1 MFNHHGLPDV
11 VIGIKFIHKARV
23 FIISGYCYLCIEEAC
38 VCGSLRFMIGLGIC
52 YIRLVLVSDLGT
64 GLEGLSSAT
73 ASSVHQKK
81 PFLVSSSVS
90 CRGT

>member
-1 MFNHHGLPDV
+1 
-11 VIGIKFIHKARV
+11 
-23 FIISGYCYLCIEEAC
+23 
-38 VCGSLRFMIGLGIC
+38 
-52 YIRLVLVSDLGT
+52 LVSDLGT